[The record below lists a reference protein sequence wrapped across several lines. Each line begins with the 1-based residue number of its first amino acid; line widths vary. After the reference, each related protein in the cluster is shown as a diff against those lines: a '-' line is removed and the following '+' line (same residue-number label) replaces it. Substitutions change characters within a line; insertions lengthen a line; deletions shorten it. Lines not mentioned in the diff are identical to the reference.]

1 MALVFN
7 SDVFA
12 LGIAVGVLGLV
23 LLLSVLVAYAYDEP
37 TLWVLA
43 AYLALMVGALVAG
56 QRWPSGAVMT
66 QNLLLVAGPALASMF
81 MMWLLRK
88 RSNSLADKSLIVVL
102 LLADIGLLAFFLVNF
117 PAGGLGLVKASSTPG
132 LTTLLSLAW
141 GSLLGLGFA
150 YRAIQALETAGPWK
164 WWLMLGHASG
174 LVVALLFLTDAA
186 DARQAY
192 WPVVLMLL
200 LQIPPIYLSLVW
212 RSRLLNE
219 ARLRS
224 AAAGVS
230 DPLTGLSTTPVLL
243 ERLMRI
249 MARRQ
254 QAKEQARASQTSN
267 ALYLIEV
274 QNWQGLLAELGPDFN
289 EKLLLEAAMR
299 LRRSVTD
306 NDMVA
311 RITGGRFAVVAQEL
325 ANQDE
330 VTSLATRLVV
340 SGLRI
345 DSPLLPGVELKFR
358 VLVVNLKLS
367 TPLALPVAQ
376 AWLDALTSRF
386 QAWPSTH
393 RSRSILQIHESDDI
407 AERFD
412 VDSNY

>member
-7 SDVFA
+7 MDVFA

-23 LLLSVLVAYAYDEP
+23 LLLSVLVAYAYDET

-43 AYLALMVGALVAG
+43 AYLGLMVGALVAG

-88 RSNSLADKSLIVVL
+88 RSNSVADKSLIVVL
-102 LLADIGLLAFFLVNF
+102 LFADIGLLAYFLVI
-117 PAGGLGLVKASSTPG
+117 GLGAVKASSTPG

-150 YRAIQALETAGPWK
+150 YRSIQALETAGPWK

-174 LVVALLFLTDAA
+174 LVVALLFLTDAVN
-186 DARQAY
+186 ARQVH
-192 WPVVLMLL
+192 WPVALMLL
-200 LQIPPIYLSLVW
+200 VQIPPIYLSLVW

-224 AAAGVS
+224 AAAGVA

-254 QAKEQARASQTSN
+254 HAKEQAKAAQTSN

-274 QNWQGLLAELGPDFN
+274 QNWQGLLAELGPDFS

-299 LRRSVTD
+299 LRRSVGD

-325 ANQDE
+325 ANQND

-367 TPLALPVAQ
+367 APLALPVAQ

-407 AERFD
+407 PERFD